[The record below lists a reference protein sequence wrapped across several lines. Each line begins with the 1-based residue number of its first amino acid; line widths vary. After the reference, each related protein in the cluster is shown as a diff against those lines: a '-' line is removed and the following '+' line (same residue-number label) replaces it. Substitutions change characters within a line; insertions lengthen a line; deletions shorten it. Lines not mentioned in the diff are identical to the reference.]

1 MDKGKVMSLAEG
13 IIQLHDWPA
22 SGLLTLGLE
31 LRVVA
36 DRSPCSWILKF
47 LPKGIMDIKSWHEF
61 KRRMSISIKGNP
73 LKDTKFMEITPAKED
88 HKLHTAGEQKG

>member
-1 MDKGKVMSLAEG
+1 M
-13 IIQLHDWPA
+13 
-22 SGLLTLGLE
+22 SGLLTLGAE

-36 DRSPCSWILKF
+36 DSSTCSWILKF

-61 KRRMSISIKGNP
+61 KRMSISIKGNP

-88 HKLHTAGEQKG
+88 HKLHTTGERKG